1 MSRRD
6 SKPPSTGFSCF
17 EKAYALGDTRI
28 EKGFCWPMTE
38 VGEEILSLVSI
49 IKEKLK
55 GGRILDLGCGEG
67 RISIFLA
74 QHSFEC
80 YGIDYVPLAIKR
92 AKQFA
97 KKQGVA
103 GKTHF
108 RTGNVLNLPYPDD
121 FFDIA
126 IDYSCFAHIR
136 KSEWDLYISE
146 LLRVLKMGS
155 FYFLAAFSKNTPHA
169 RMMKHNW
176 LVFRGGYDH
185 YFTRSEI
192 RSIFS
197 DHFEI
202 MRIGEI
208 TRHAPPSPEFRFH
221 EVLMKRIGKTDG
233 NAGV

>member
-1 MSRRD
+1 VSPRD
-6 SKPPSTGFSCF
+6 SKPPSTGLSCF

-28 EKGFCWPMTE
+28 EKGFCWPIRGGE
-38 VGEEILSLVSI
+38 EEILSLVST
-49 IKEKLK
+49 IKQKLK

-74 QHSFEC
+74 RHSFEC

-92 AKQFA
+92 AREFA
-97 KKQGVA
+97 KKQRVA

-121 FFDIA
+121 FFDVA
-126 IDYSCFAHIR
+126 IDWNCFDHVR
-136 KSEWDLYISE
+136 KSEWGLYIGE
-146 LLRVLKMGS
+146 LLRVLKVGG

-169 RMMKHNW
+169 RIMKHNW

-192 RSIFS
+192 KSIFS
-197 DHFEI
+197 GRFEI
-202 MRIGEI
+202 MRIKEI
-208 TRHAPPSPEFRFH
+208 RRHAPPSPEFRFH
-221 EVLMKRIGKTDG
+221 EVLMKKMS
-233 NAGV
+233 